1 MKASRLVRLAAT
13 VALTLTAALT
23 TVAAPAASADGV
35 PDLSTR
41 EAIEAYLI
49 SIGVDPADAVWQE
62 GRRNY
67 AGPRCPG
74 AEWNCVAATTPIVQI
89 ANAGG
94 FNLFACGGL
103 DCVVVQVA
111 LNGGQNGSACD
122 RGDNQSNSQVQVC
135 DITQVNGGDNPN
147 STNAAAIAQ
156 NIQQNGGS
164 TQKARQV
171 ARIRQENTLGK
182 NISTI
187 NQVIGQSQNARGGTT
202 IMQSQEAHQG
212 ATVNQGTTEG
222 GNVSNV
228 TQRQDQSQRASRVA
242 TLLTQE
248 QNAAL
253 GTDFNLLLCDDP
265 DDLMFDQDKNQC
277 ADVDQV
283 SVSGTLK
290 SNLRQLIN
298 ETQSASG
305 SPSVT
310 QVQGTAPTTGG
321 QNGTVD
327 HLSSGLA
334 ANVADEDMFQ
344 SQTAAGATTLSQTK
358 FTGDPR
364 CCQTQGT
371 NTGDTSSIDQTTNQF
386 ASDPDA
392 LQNATLSSHCVTT
405 GNCDVMQSSTINGV
419 TNTEECT
426 GSVCEETL
434 TCTQAGGEGGCST
447 TEPSPGPDL
456 T

>member
-74 AEWNCVAATTPIVQI
+74 AEWNCVAATTPIV
-89 ANAGG
+89 
-94 FNLFACGGL
+94 
-103 DCVVVQVA
+103 
-111 LNGGQNGSACD
+111 
-122 RGDNQSNSQVQVC
+122 
-135 DITQVNGGDNPN
+135 
-147 STNAAAIAQ
+147 
-156 NIQQNGGS
+156 
-164 TQKARQV
+164 
-171 ARIRQENTLGK
+171 
-182 NISTI
+182 
-187 NQVIGQSQNARGGTT
+187 QNARGGTT

-327 HLSSGLA
+327 HLSSCLA
-334 ANVADEDMFQ
+334 ANVPDEDMFQ

-405 GNCDVMQSSTINGV
+405 GNCDVMQSSTINGL